1 MAKLDMFTKGRKPY
15 IYEIQNHPTDL
26 DEWAKNLNK
35 RILQE
40 FQYLKSIEDNK
51 TYLLHLKFEELKE
64 YVSKIDKRKIK
75 SVFEKTQNFDD
86 MMEFMKREKNDIKFI
101 DADKEPYKTDWLIL
115 RMFVSTLYWSQNPG
129 RNLRYLLQINGKYC
143 GMFSLASDVIAMS
156 ERDNYIGWD
165 KSVKIEGP
173 KRLNNTCIASS
184 IVPTQPIGFMA
195 TGGKLMCLLL
205 HSHFFQKAWKEKYGD
220 VLVGMTT
227 TSLYGINSQYNG
239 MPKYWKTLGVT
250 KGSIILSPLEKTYS
264 EIREYCLKR
273 AKIDKDFGKK
283 YDDALNAKN
292 DTCAT
297 GPKQNVLNLY
307 YKESG
312 FKALMSQHKIQ
323 TRDLQSGFEKG
334 IYFARYYDNTID
346 FLQGKINEDQL
357 IPRKDFDFDIHD
369 LNSIVDYWKRKYANN
384 RLLKTM
390 EMDSKYQE
398 QFFHDK
404 IFEID
409 DIKEFVRVY
418 GKKEA

>member
-15 IYEIQNHPTDL
+15 VYEIQDHPTDL
-26 DEWAKNLNK
+26 DEWAKDLNK

-173 KRLNNTCIASS
+173 KRLNNTCI
-184 IVPTQPIGFMA
+184 I
-195 TGGKLMCLLL
+195 
-205 HSHFFQKAWKEKYGD
+205 
-220 VLVGMTT
+220 
-227 TSLYGINSQYNG
+227 
-239 MPKYWKTLGVT
+239 
-250 KGSIILSPLEKTYS
+250 
-264 EIREYCLKR
+264 
-273 AKIDKDFGKK
+273 
-283 YDDALNAKN
+283 
-292 DTCAT
+292 
-297 GPKQNVLNLY
+297 
-307 YKESG
+307 
-312 FKALMSQHKIQ
+312 
-323 TRDLQSGFEKG
+323 
-334 IYFARYYDNTID
+334 
-346 FLQGKINEDQL
+346 
-357 IPRKDFDFDIHD
+357 
-369 LNSIVDYWKRKYANN
+369 
-384 RLLKTM
+384 
-390 EMDSKYQE
+390 
-398 QFFHDK
+398 
-404 IFEID
+404 
-409 DIKEFVRVY
+409 
-418 GKKEA
+418 